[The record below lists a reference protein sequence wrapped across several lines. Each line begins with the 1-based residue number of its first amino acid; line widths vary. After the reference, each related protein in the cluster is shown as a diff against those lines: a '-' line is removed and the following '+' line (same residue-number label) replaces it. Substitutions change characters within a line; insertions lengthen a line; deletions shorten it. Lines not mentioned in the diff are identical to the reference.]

1 MDHHTQALRAFLDQ
15 AHSVYHAQQ
24 GLVQQL
30 KAAGFQPLQEQETWQ
45 IAPGGRYYVTRGD
58 AAVMAFRVPQG
69 VPTGF
74 MMSASHL
81 DRPCFKVKENGE
93 LTGTYTR
100 LAVERYGGMILS
112 TWLDRPLSI
121 AGRVAVLDRPCFKVK
136 ENGELTGTYTRL
148 AVERYGGMILS
159 TWLDR
164 PLSIAGRVAVQTEQ
178 GIRTQLVDIDQDLLL
193 IPNVAIH
200 MNRQVNDGY
209 KWNPAVDLLPLL
221 GGKEATGRL
230 ETMLEEQA
238 GGKILGRDLY
248 LYIRQKSSVW
258 GVNQEYLSSAAL
270 DDLECAWAC
279 TQGFLEAAD
288 SQAISVLCLFDSEE
302 VGSGSV
308 QGAGSTLLADT
319 LHRICQA
326 GGWDLRQLLAQS
338 FLVSADN
345 AHALHPNHPEFSDAA
360 NAPVMGG
367 GVVIKH
373 NASMSYCT
381 DGVAAGLFR
390 SICQR
395 AEAATQSYY
404 NRADLP
410 GGSTLGHIS
419 LAHVSVPTV
428 DIGLAQL
435 AMHSSFEAE
444 AATQSYYN
452 RADLPGGSTLGHI
465 SLAHVS
471 VPTVDIGLAQLAMHS
486 SFETGA
492 ISDIEALV
500 KAMTA
505 LYSTAL
511 EVRGQEYI
519 LR

>member
-1 MDHHTQALRAFLDQ
+1 MEHHTQALRAFLDQ

-58 AAVMAFRVPQG
+58 AAVMAFRVPQD

-74 MMSASHL
+74 MMSASH
-81 DRPCFKVKENGE
+81 
-93 LTGTYTR
+93 
-100 LAVERYGGMILS
+100 
-112 TWLDRPLSI
+112 
-121 AGRVAVLDRPCFKVK
+121 LDRPCFKVK

-230 ETMLEEQA
+230 EAMLEEQA

-435 AMHSSFEAE
+435 AMHSSFE
-444 AATQSYYN
+444 
-452 RADLPGGSTLGHI
+452 
-465 SLAHVS
+465 
-471 VPTVDIGLAQLAMHS
+471 
-486 SFETGA
+486 TGA

>member
-1 MDHHTQALRAFLDQ
+1 MDHHTQALRAFLDH

-121 AGRVAVLDRPCFKVK
+121 AGRVAV
-136 ENGELTGTYTRL
+136 
-148 AVERYGGMILS
+148 
-159 TWLDR
+159 
-164 PLSIAGRVAVQTEQ
+164 QTEQ
-178 GIRTQLVDIDQDLLL
+178 GIRTQLVDIDRDLLL

-221 GGKEATGRL
+221 GGKEAAGRL
-230 ETMLEEQA
+230 EAMLEEQA

-435 AMHSSFEAE
+435 AMHSSFE
-444 AATQSYYN
+444 
-452 RADLPGGSTLGHI
+452 
-465 SLAHVS
+465 
-471 VPTVDIGLAQLAMHS
+471 
-486 SFETGA
+486 TGA